1 MISSEII
8 RSENQSQN
16 LLLQLT
22 HSGLSEYPPS
32 IKKQNKTNYL
42 LTFEK
47 KKKKTTCESFS
58 FLTKISK
65 HET

>member
-1 MISSEII
+1 MGGMISSEII

-47 KKKKTTCESFS
+47 KKKDNLWEF
-58 FLTKISK
+58 FFFNQN
-65 HET
+65 